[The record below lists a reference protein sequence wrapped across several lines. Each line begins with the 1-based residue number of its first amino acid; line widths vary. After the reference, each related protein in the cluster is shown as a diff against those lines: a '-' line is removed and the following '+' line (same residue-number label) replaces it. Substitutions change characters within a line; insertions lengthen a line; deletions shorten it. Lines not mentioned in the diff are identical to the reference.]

1 MTAWGEGSYFLPLL
15 LVTLILTQDDEQQYN
30 KSLKLFQEQDIF
42 IPDTV
47 ILETEWVLRFA
58 YDFKPDEICQAFR
71 SLLGLPNVQVTNAS
85 LMAQVLQW
93 HENGLDFA
101 DALHL
106 AQSQNCSAIYT
117 TEYLLESDRCI
128 SHDSGR
134 TYLFSSFEPFSPHFN
149 WNTERRTKDFN

>member
-1 MTAWGEGSYFLPLL
+1 MIAVDTNIVVRL
-15 LVTLILTQDDEQQYN
+15 LTQDDEQQYN

-58 YDFKPDEICQAFR
+58 YHFKLDEICQALRNLF
-71 SLLGLPNVQVTNAS
+71 GLPNVQLTNGS
-85 LMAQVLQW
+85 LMAKVLQW

-106 AQSQNCSAIYT
+106 AQSQHCSAIYT
-117 TEYLLESDRCI
+117 FDNKFVNRGKGL
-128 SHDSGR
+128 SGCKVQQ
-134 TYLFSSFEPFSPHFN
+134 P
-149 WNTERRTKDFN
+149 

>member
-1 MTAWGEGSYFLPLL
+1 MIAVAPNIVVRL
-15 LVTLILTQDDEQQYN
+15 LTQDDEQQYN
-30 KSLKLFQEQDIF
+30 KSLKLFQEPDIF

-58 YDFKPDEICQAFR
+58 YKFKPADICKAFR
-71 SLLGLPNVQVTNAS
+71 NLFGLRNVQISNAT
-85 LMAQVLQW
+85 LMAKVLEW

-117 TEYLLESDRCI
+117 FDDKFVKRAKELTDYEVKQ
-128 SHDSGR
+128 
-134 TYLFSSFEPFSPHFN
+134 P
-149 WNTERRTKDFN
+149 